1 MKHQTGSQEMNA
13 RVFLAAVTMLVTAS
27 FAELT
32 QIGAWVG
39 GSGTY
44 PQPTK
49 SNVEAFQT
57 LQNRHLDLISLFVV
71 WGTNDWSWTE
81 TYADIAAANNSILV
95 VTWMANG
102 YTTPQIV
109 SGNADS
115 YLKAYAEGVK
125 SYGKEIWLR
134 PFHEANG
141 DWYDWGIAKSGA
153 GNTNQTLI
161 DAWKHVVTIFRD
173 LNVTNVKW
181 VWTTNATN
189 SGSAT
194 FTGWFPG
201 DDWVDMV
208 SIDGYNWGTAQSWSS
223 WKSFTEVFTPPY
235 TALAVSEK
243 PLFIAEF
250 SSSEQGGNKAQWITD
265 MFNDIPARFPR
276 IFALMWF
283 SQSKSAE
290 ADWAVNT
297 SDAALNAWK
306 EGIAKIGEVGVLRKT
321 VFRPQKD
328 ISGAKKSILLR
339 PLSHY
344 RYLWNLQG
352 QRSANTISN
361 NLPGGCYIVPQENAE
376 LERK

>member
-1 MKHQTGSQEMNA
+1 MHI
-13 RVFLAAVTMLVTAS
+13 RVMLLIVVIQLS
-27 FAELT
+27 IFSGELK

-44 PQPTK
+44 PQPEK
-49 SNVEAFQT
+49 SNVDAFQS
-57 LQNRHLDLISLFVV
+57 LQNRHLDLISIFVL
-71 WGTNDWSWTE
+71 WDTNNWKWTK
-81 TYADIAAANNSILV
+81 TYADIAYENKSTLV

-102 YTTPQIV
+102 YSTPEIV
-109 SGNADS
+109 SGNADT

-125 SYGKEIWLR
+125 SYGREIWLR

-173 LNVTNVKW
+173 AGVTNVKW

-189 SGSAT
+189 SGNAT

-223 WKSFTEVFTPPY
+223 WKSFAEVFTAPY
-235 TALAVSEK
+235 KALSISSK

-250 SSSEQGGNKAQWITD
+250 SSTEHGGDKAQWITD
-265 MFNDIPARFPR
+265 MFSVIPEKFPR

-297 SDAALNAWK
+297 SDAALKAWND
-306 EGIAKIGEVGVLRKT
+306 GIAEIGVVGISKKNRSTEQEKIKKT
-321 VFRPQKD
+321 EKMFLKSKSQKD
-328 ISGAKKSILLR
+328 RNYI
-339 PLSHY
+339 
-344 RYLWNLQG
+344 NMQG
-352 QRSANTISN
+352 RQIDIKTSAQVSDGI
-361 NLPGGCYIVPQENAE
+361 YI
-376 LERK
+376 RKQNITQFN

>member
-1 MKHQTGSQEMNA
+1 MMRKFIVACVVTGV
-13 RVFLAAVTMLVTAS
+13 VFVTIAS
-27 FAELT
+27 AELK

-39 GSGTY
+39 GTGTY

-57 LQNRHLDLISLFVV
+57 LQNRHLDIISIFVV
-71 WGTNDWSWTE
+71 WDVNTWPWTK
-81 TYADIAAANNSILV
+81 TYADIATENKSILL

-102 YTTPQIV
+102 YTTQQIIN
-109 SGNADS
+109 GDADT
-115 YLKAYAEGVK
+115 YLKAYAQGVK

-161 DAWKHVVTIFRD
+161 DAWKHVVTIFRNLD
-173 LNVTNVKW
+173 VTNVKW

-189 SGSAT
+189 SGSAS

-223 WKSFTEVFTPPY
+223 WQSFTKVFTPAY
-235 TALAVSEK
+235 NALSISSK
-243 PLFIAEF
+243 PLFIPEF
-250 SSSEQGGNKAQWITD
+250 SCSEHGGNKAQWITD
-265 MFNDIPARFPR
+265 MFTDIPSKFPR

-306 EGIAKIGEVGVLRKT
+306 EGISKIGGVRTIDNCKPIIYRDRSENKCVLTFGTLNSNKVMFNFQGRRITNQKT
-321 VFRPQKD
+321 SMHPSGVFIEHP
-328 ISGAKKSILLR
+328 
-339 PLSHY
+339 
-344 RYLWNLQG
+344 
-352 QRSANTISN
+352 
-361 NLPGGCYIVPQENAE
+361 VF
-376 LERK
+376 

>member
-1 MKHQTGSQEMNA
+1 MVRKVLIHCATIGA
-13 RVFLAAVTMLVTAS
+13 IFVTMVS
-27 FAELT
+27 AELK

-39 GSGTY
+39 GAGTY

-57 LQNRHLDLISLFVV
+57 LQNRHVDIISVFAV
-71 WGTNDWSWTE
+71 WSSNNWTW
-81 TYADIAAANNSILV
+81 TKKYADVAAENNSILL

-102 YTTPQIV
+102 YSTPEIV
-109 SGNADS
+109 KGDVDT

-125 SYGKEIWLR
+125 SYGKEVWLR

-173 LNVTNVKW
+173 LGVTNVKW

-223 WKSFTEVFTPPY
+223 WQSFTEVFTPAY
-235 TALAVSEK
+235 KALSISSK
-243 PLFIAEF
+243 PLFIPEF
-250 SSSEQGGNKAQWITD
+250 SCSEHGGDKGQWIKD
-265 MFNDIPARFPR
+265 MFNDIPSKFPR

-306 EGIAKIGEVGVLRKT
+306 EGISKINVVHTIDKLQPSIPHTQAENRSVLSLGMSNSNKVLFDFQGRRINNEKT
-321 VFRPQKD
+321 Q
-328 ISGAKKSILLR
+328 ISPSGIF
-339 PLSHY
+339 
-344 RYLWNLQG
+344 
-352 QRSANTISN
+352 I
-361 NLPGGCYIVPQENAE
+361 
-376 LERK
+376 ERNSLKNK

>member
-1 MKHQTGSQEMNA
+1 MNVRA
-13 RVFLAAVTMLVTAS
+13 CLSVIILFITYPS
-27 FAELT
+27 AELK

-39 GSGTY
+39 GDGTY

-57 LQNRHLDLISLFVV
+57 LQNRHLDLISVFVV
-71 WGTNDWSWTE
+71 WDVNNWNWTKK
-81 TYADIAAANNSILV
+81 YADIATENKSILV

-102 YTTPQIV
+102 YTTPEIV
-109 SGNADS
+109 SGKADT
-115 YLKAYAEGVK
+115 YLKSYAEGLK
-125 SYGKEIWLR
+125 EYGKEIWLR

-161 DAWKHVVTIFRD
+161 DAWKHVVTIFR
-173 LNVTNVKW
+173 NIGVTNVKW

-194 FTGWFPG
+194 YTGWFPG
-201 DDWVDMV
+201 DEWVDMV

-223 WKSFTEVFTPPY
+223 WKSFAEVFNPPY
-235 TALAVSEK
+235 KALSISSK
-243 PLFIAEF
+243 PMFIAEF
-250 SSSEQGGNKAQWITD
+250 SSSEHGGNKAQWITD
-265 MFNDIPARFPR
+265 MFKEIPATFPR

-306 EGIAKIGEVGVLRKT
+306 EGISKIGGVETRKNNCKQQKRSSGFKKTIVVKPVSRYEHYYNLLGIPVGN
-321 VFRPQKD
+321 D
-328 ISGAKKSILLR
+328 SKS
-339 PLSHY
+339 S
-344 RYLWNLQG
+344 
-352 QRSANTISN
+352 
-361 NLPGGCYIVPQENAE
+361 VPAGIFINP
-376 LERK
+376 

>member
-1 MKHQTGSQEMNA
+1 MKCKLLIECVMAGLMMVS
-13 RVFLAAVTMLVTAS
+13 VS
-27 FAELT
+27 SAELK

-39 GSGTY
+39 GPGTY

-57 LQNRHLDLISLFVV
+57 MQDRHVDIISLFVL
-71 WGTNDWSWTE
+71 WDMNDWAWSKP
-81 TYADIAAANNSILV
+81 YADVAAANNSILLI
-95 VTWMANG
+95 TWMANG
-102 YTTPQIV
+102 YTTKEIID
-109 SGNADS
+109 GKADG
-115 YLKAYAEGVK
+115 YLKAYAEGIK

-173 LNVTNVKW
+173 AGVTNVKW

-208 SIDGYNWGTAQSWSS
+208 SIDGYNWGTTQSWSR
-223 WKSFTEVFTPPY
+223 WQSFTEVFTPAY
-235 TALAVSEK
+235 NALSISSK

-250 SSSEQGGNKAQWITD
+250 SSSEHGGNKAQWITD
-265 MFNDIPARFPR
+265 MFNDIPSKFPR

-283 SQSKSAE
+283 NQSKSAE

-306 EGIAKIGEVGVLRKT
+306 TGIAKIGNTKT
-321 VFRPQKD
+321 AGDFRAVNRQ
-328 ISGAKKSILLR
+328 SVWG
-339 PLSHY
+339 
-344 RYLWNLQG
+344 N
-352 QRSANTISN
+352 RSALSLGLSNSNSTVYDLRGRIIHNTKTPV
-361 NLPGGCYIVPQENAE
+361 LPSGIYMKTMPMHSH
-376 LERK
+376 

>member
-1 MKHQTGSQEMNA
+1 MVRRFFSFC
-13 RVFLAAVTMLVTAS
+13 VLAGVLFVS
-27 FAELT
+27 ISSAELK

-39 GSGTY
+39 GEGTY

-49 SNVEAFQT
+49 KNVEAFQV
-57 LQNRHLDLISLFVV
+57 LQNRHLDIISIFVL
-71 WGTNDWSWTE
+71 WDTNNWKWTK
-81 TYADIAAANNSILV
+81 TYADIAAENGSTLL

-102 YTTPQIV
+102 YTTQQIV
-109 SGNADS
+109 NGDADA

-153 GNTNQTLI
+153 GNTNETLI
-161 DAWKHVVTIFRD
+161 GAWKHVVTIFRD
-173 LNVTNVKW
+173 LKVENVKW

-194 FTGWFPG
+194 FSGWFPG

-208 SIDGYNWGTAQSWSS
+208 SIDGYNWGDAQSWSS
-223 WKSFTEVFTPPY
+223 WQSFTQVFTPAY
-235 TALAVSEK
+235 KALSVSSK
-243 PLFIAEF
+243 PLFIPEF
-250 SSSEQGGNKAQWITD
+250 SCSEHGGNKGQWITE
-265 MFNDIPARFPR
+265 MFRDIPEKFPR

-306 EGIAKIGEVGVLRKT
+306 EGIAKIGAVATKETVLPAIRYVRPENRSFYTFGKLTPEKT
-321 VFRPQKD
+321 FFDLRGRRITGGTVKGYS
-328 ISGAKKSILLR
+328 SG
-339 PLSHY
+339 
-344 RYLWNLQG
+344 
-352 QRSANTISN
+352 
-361 NLPGGCYIVPQENAE
+361 IVIEYSSLHSLKRNSD
-376 LERK
+376 LD

>member
-1 MKHQTGSQEMNA
+1 MVRKMMFSCAVAGA
-13 RVFLAAVTMLVTAS
+13 VLVTMATA
-27 FAELT
+27 EIK

-39 GSGTY
+39 GTGTY

-57 LQNRHLDLISLFVV
+57 LQNRHVDLISVFVV
-71 WGTNDWSWTE
+71 WGENTWTW
-81 TYADIAAANNSILV
+81 TKKYADIAAENKSTLV

-102 YTTPQIV
+102 YTTPQIIN
-109 SGNADS
+109 GDADT
-115 YLKAYAEGVK
+115 YLKDYAQGVK
-125 SYGKEIWLR
+125 TYGKEIWLR

-153 GNTNQTLI
+153 GNTSQTLI
-161 DAWKHVVTIFRD
+161 DAWKHVVKIFRD
-173 LNVTNVKW
+173 LDVKNVKW

-208 SIDGYNWGTAQSWSS
+208 SIDGYNWGTAQSWSK
-223 WKSFTEVFTPPY
+223 WQSFTQVFTPAY
-235 TALAVSEK
+235 NALSISSK
-243 PLFIAEF
+243 PLFIPEF
-250 SSSEQGGNKAQWITD
+250 SCTEHGGNKAQWITE
-265 MFNDIPARFPR
+265 MFTDIPSKFPR

-297 SDAALNAWK
+297 SDAAVNAWK
-306 EGIAKIGEVGVLRKT
+306 QGISKIGVVHTGNSVQPLIRCNQSKSSSVLTFGMVNTTKPLFDFQGRKLTIKKAETHPSGVYIT
-321 VFRPQKD
+321 QSVFP
-328 ISGAKKSILLR
+328 
-339 PLSHY
+339 
-344 RYLWNLQG
+344 
-352 QRSANTISN
+352 
-361 NLPGGCYIVPQENAE
+361 
-376 LERK
+376 

>member
-1 MKHQTGSQEMNA
+1 MVRRVRIFWVFTGI
-13 RVFLAAVTMLVTAS
+13 LLVS
-27 FAELT
+27 ISSAELK

-39 GSGTY
+39 GDGTY

-49 SNVEAFQT
+49 QNVEAFQV
-57 LQNRHLDLISLFVV
+57 LQNRHLDIISLFVL
-71 WGTNDWSWTE
+71 WDTNNWAWTK
-81 TYADIAAANNSILV
+81 TYADIAEENGSILL

-102 YTTPQIV
+102 YSTQQIIN
-109 SGNADS
+109 GDADT

-125 SYGKEIWLR
+125 SYGKEIWFR

-153 GNTNQTLI
+153 GNTNETLI
-161 DAWKHVVTIFRD
+161 GAWKHVVTIFRD
-173 LNVTNVKW
+173 LEVENVKW

-208 SIDGYNWGTAQSWSS
+208 SIDGYNWGDAQSWSS
-223 WKSFTEVFTPPY
+223 WQSFTQVFTPAY
-235 TALAVSEK
+235 SALSISSK
-243 PLFIAEF
+243 PLFIPEF
-250 SSSEQGGNKAQWITD
+250 SCSEHGGSKAQWITE
-265 MFNDIPARFPR
+265 MFNDIPEKFPR

-297 SDAALNAWK
+297 SDAALTAWK
-306 EGIAKIGEVGVLRKT
+306 EGIAKIGSVPVKEGMSPAIRYVLPENRSFYASGKS
-321 VFRPQKD
+321 PPKKD
-328 ISGAKKSILLR
+328 MFNLSGRRIIRGNAKEYSAGIFIAY
-339 PLSHY
+339 SS
-344 RYLWNLQG
+344 LQCWK
-352 QRSANTISN
+352 RDLA
-361 NLPGGCYIVPQENAE
+361 
-376 LERK
+376 LE

>member
-1 MKHQTGSQEMNA
+1 MVSLSNA
-13 RVFLAAVTMLVTAS
+13 EIR
-27 FAELT
+27 

-57 LQNRHLDLISLFVV
+57 LQNRHLDIISLFVLWDV
-71 WGTNDWSWTE
+71 NNWAWTK
-81 TYADIAAANNSILV
+81 TYADIAAQNNSILL

-102 YTTPQIV
+102 YTTQQIID
-109 SGNADS
+109 GNADA
-115 YLKAYAEGVK
+115 YLKAYAQGVK

-161 DAWKHVVTIFRD
+161 GAWKHVVTIFRD
-173 LNVTNVKW
+173 LEVKNVKW

-208 SIDGYNWGTAQSWSS
+208 SIDGYNWGTTQSWSQ
-223 WKSFTEVFTPPY
+223 WQSFTQVFTPAY
-235 TALAVSEK
+235 NALSISSK
-243 PLFIAEF
+243 PLFIPEF
-250 SSSEQGGNKAQWITD
+250 SCSEHGGDKAQWIRD
-265 MFNDIPARFPR
+265 MFTDIPSKFPR

-283 SQSKSAE
+283 NQTKSAE

-297 SDAALNAWK
+297 SEASLNAWK
-306 EGIAKIGEVGVLRKT
+306 DCISKIATVGIIRNEHPCIYKNQPENRSVLSFGVLNPGKT
-321 VFRPQKD
+321 IYNIQGCRVNNMKFLIHSSGIYIEPMILQKR
-328 ISGAKKSILLR
+328 I
-339 PLSHY
+339 
-344 RYLWNLQG
+344 
-352 QRSANTISN
+352 
-361 NLPGGCYIVPQENAE
+361 
-376 LERK
+376 ER

>member
-1 MKHQTGSQEMNA
+1 MIRTVLMQC
-13 RVFLAAVTMLVTAS
+13 AVTGATLVS
-27 FAELT
+27 LSSAELK

-39 GSGTY
+39 GDGTY

-49 SNVEAFQT
+49 TNVEAFQT
-57 LQNRHLDLISLFVV
+57 LQNRHLDIISLFVI
-71 WGTNDWSWTE
+71 WNTNDWAWTK
-81 TYADIAAANNSILV
+81 TYADIAAENKSILL

-102 YTTPQIV
+102 YTTQRIIN
-109 SGNADS
+109 GEADA

-125 SYGKEIWLR
+125 SFGKEIWLR

-161 DAWKHVVTIFRD
+161 EAWKHVVTIFRD
-173 LNVTNVKW
+173 LGVTNVKW

-201 DDWVDMV
+201 DDWIDMV

-223 WKSFTEVFTPPY
+223 WQSFTQIFTPAY
-235 TALAVSEK
+235 NALSISSK
-243 PLFIAEF
+243 PLFIPEF
-250 SSSEQGGNKAQWITD
+250 SCSEHGGNKAQWITD
-265 MFNDIPARFPR
+265 MFIDVPVKFPR

-283 SQSKSAE
+283 NQSKSAE

-306 EGIAKIGEVGVLRKT
+306 DGISKIAPAQIKENRCPVIRRG
-321 VFRPQKD
+321 RPENQR
-328 ISGAKKSILLR
+328 ILTFGMPNTNKSIVT
-339 PLSHY
+339 
-344 RYLWNLQG
+344 LQG
-352 QRSANTISN
+352 RMIDNKKARIGSSGIFIEHPVFHT
-361 NLPGGCYIVPQENAE
+361 
-376 LERK
+376 K

>member
-1 MKHQTGSQEMNA
+1 MVRKALVCCATIGA
-13 RVFLAAVTMLVTAS
+13 VFVTMVS
-27 FAELT
+27 AELK

-57 LQNRHLDLISLFVV
+57 LQNRHVDIISVFAL
-71 WGTNDWSWTE
+71 WGTNSWTW
-81 TYADIAAANNSILV
+81 TKNYADVAAENNSILL

-102 YTTPQIV
+102 YTTPEIV
-109 SGNADS
+109 SGNADT

-125 SYGKEIWLR
+125 TYGKEVWLR

-161 DAWKHVVTIFRD
+161 DAWKHVVKIFRD
-173 LNVTNVKW
+173 LEVKNVKW

-189 SGSAT
+189 SGSAS

-208 SIDGYNWGTAQSWSS
+208 SIDGYNWGSAQSWSK
-223 WKSFTEVFTPPY
+223 WQSFTQVFTPAY
-235 TALAVSEK
+235 NALSISSK
-243 PLFIAEF
+243 PLFIPEF
-250 SSSEQGGNKAQWITD
+250 SCSEHGGNKAQWITD
-265 MFNDIPARFPR
+265 MFNDIPVKFPR

-306 EGIAKIGEVGVLRKT
+306 EGISKIGT
-321 VFRPQKD
+321 VHTKNKFIPV
-328 ISGAKKSILLR
+328 
-339 PLSHY
+339 
-344 RYLWNLQG
+344 
-352 QRSANTISN
+352 ISN
-361 NLPGGCYIVPQENAE
+361 EQSKNKSVLSFGDLNSNKMIFDFQGRRIHNQISKRHPSGVFIEQSMKKN
-376 LERK
+376 

>member
-1 MKHQTGSQEMNA
+1 MDRKALIQC
-13 RVFLAAVTMLVTAS
+13 AAIGATLVSIT
-27 FAELT
+27 FAELK

-39 GSGTY
+39 GDGTY

-57 LQNRHLDLISLFVV
+57 MQNRHLDIISLFALWDV
-71 WGTNDWSWTE
+71 NDWSWTK
-81 TYADIAAANNSILV
+81 TYADIAAANSSILL

-102 YTTPQIV
+102 YTTQEIIN
-109 SGNADS
+109 GNADT
-115 YLKAYAEGVK
+115 YLKAYADGVK

-134 PFHEANG
+134 PFHEANS

-161 DAWKHVVTIFRD
+161 EAWKHVVTIFRN
-173 LNVTNVKW
+173 LGVTNVKW

-223 WKSFTEVFTPPY
+223 WQSFSTVFMPAY
-235 TALAVSEK
+235 NALSISSK
-243 PLFIAEF
+243 PLFIPEF
-250 SSSEQGGNKAQWITD
+250 SCSEHGGNKDQWIKD
-265 MFNDIPARFPR
+265 MFNDIPSKFPR

-283 SQSKSAE
+283 SQSKSVE

-297 SDAALNAWK
+297 SDASLNAWK
-306 EGIAKIGEVGVLRKT
+306 EGISRIAPVSISTKDNLHHVAFRAQSENRSVLTFGMLNSNKNIFDFKGR
-321 VFRPQKD
+321 R
-328 ISGAKKSILLR
+328 
-339 PLSHY
+339 
-344 RYLWNLQG
+344 
-352 QRSANTISN
+352 ISN
-361 NLPGGCYIVPQENAE
+361 EKAQIHPSGIFIEKCRFSY
-376 LERK
+376 